1 MVITLNDDANGYS
14 VNYEKVEEELAEK
27 VLVAYGNALFP
38 EYEFGKSEVESDGFT
53 FLKTQYPN
61 DPFLANITIL

>member
-1 MVITLNDDANGYS
+1 MSVILENDANGYS
-14 VNYEKVEEELAEK
+14 VNYEKVEQELAEK
-27 VLVAYGNALFP
+27 VLAAYENALFP

-61 DPFLANITIL
+61 DPFLATITIL